1 MMQWSNLAIDVLILF
16 VGGTGTA
23 IWFFWRRKAEQAQV
37 FEEIQ
42 KAERLL
48 SLRKDLDNTN
58 YTIED
63 LKNLENSL
71 MGRAEAAKKLNI
83 IYENEVKKIQNLE
96 SSGLMTQY
104 EMNVAAGQAYEKAD
118 KRLKEIIAEMKE
130 FYSSEESYRF
140 DKTNSVWLEYQILNA
155 EFQASHYEGGS
166 MQPLIY
172 ASALEAGATAR
183 IVELETE
190 LNYMKVR

>member
-1 MMQWSNLAIDVLILF
+1 MQWSNLAIDVLILF

-58 YTIED
+58 YTIKD

-130 FYSSEESYRF
+130 FYSPEESYRF

>member
-23 IWFFWRRKAEQAQV
+23 IWFFWRRKAEQAPV

-130 FYSSEESYRF
+130 FYSPEESYRF

-172 ASALEAGATAR
+172 ASALDAGATAR

>member
-1 MMQWSNLAIDVLILF
+1 MQWSNLAIDVLILF

-23 IWFFWRRKAEQAQV
+23 IWFFWRRKAEQAPV

-104 EMNVAAGQAYEKAD
+104 EMKVAAGQAYEKAD

-130 FYSSEESYRF
+130 FYSPEESYRL

>member
-1 MMQWSNLAIDVLILF
+1 MQWSNLAIDVLILF

-42 KAERLL
+42 KTERLL

-130 FYSSEESYRF
+130 FYSPEESYRF

>member
-1 MMQWSNLAIDVLILF
+1 MQWSNLAIDVLILF

-23 IWFFWRRKAEQAQV
+23 IWFFWRRKAEQAPV

-71 MGRAEAAKKLNI
+71 MGRAEAAKRLNI
-83 IYENEVKKIQNLE
+83 IYEKEVKKIQNLE

-118 KRLKEIIAEMKE
+118 KRLKEIIAGMKE
-130 FYSSEESYRF
+130 FYSPEKSYRF

>member
-1 MMQWSNLAIDVLILF
+1 MMQWSNFAIDVLILF

-23 IWFFWRRKAEQAQV
+23 IWFFWRRKAEQAPV

-130 FYSSEESYRF
+130 FYSPEESYRL

>member
-23 IWFFWRRKAEQAQV
+23 IWFFWRRKAEQAPV

-96 SSGLMTQY
+96 TSGLMTQY

-130 FYSSEESYRF
+130 FYSPEESYRF
-140 DKTNSVWLEYQILNA
+140 DKTILYGLSIKYLMLS
-155 EFQASHYEGGS
+155 FK
-166 MQPLIY
+166 L
-172 ASALEAGATAR
+172 R
-183 IVELETE
+183 I
-190 LNYMKVR
+190 MKVEVCSHSFTHQHLKLVQQPV

>member
-1 MMQWSNLAIDVLILF
+1 MQWSNLAIDVLILF

-42 KAERLL
+42 KTERLL

>member
-1 MMQWSNLAIDVLILF
+1 MQWSNFAIDVLILF

-23 IWFFWRRKAEQAQV
+23 IWFFWRRKAEQAPV

-130 FYSSEESYRF
+130 FYSPEESYRL